1 MILLVCQI
9 LNPDPAAM
17 SKLVSEN
24 ASEEFLYSLS
34 NYCSMQVRWHTLQK
48 LHAQSSCF
56 EKQKW
61 ILLL

>member
-1 MILLVCQI
+1 MILPVCQI

-34 NYCSMQVRWHTLQK
+34 NYCSMQVRLAHLAEASRSIK
-48 LHAQSSCF
+48 LLS
-56 EKQKW
+56 EKE
-61 ILLL
+61 